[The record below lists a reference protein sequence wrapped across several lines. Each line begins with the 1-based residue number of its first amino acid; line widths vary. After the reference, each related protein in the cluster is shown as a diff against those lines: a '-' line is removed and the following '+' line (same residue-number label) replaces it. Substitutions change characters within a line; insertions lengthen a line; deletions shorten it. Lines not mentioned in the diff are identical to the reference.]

1 MTLIIF
7 YNPSTQGMR
16 WEFGSVGAVCSVE
29 KSSGPQNPLKY
40 KPWFLFQNPS
50 DLLKGGIL
58 VDPMMSSKQ
67 AQKLLRLICMQKDC
81 GDVDVAGKFCKI
93 LIIKKLEKL

>member
-1 MTLIIF
+1 
-7 YNPSTQGMR
+7 MR
-16 WEFGSVGAVCSVE
+16 WEFGSVGAVCSLE
-29 KSSGPQNPLKY
+29 KSSGPQNPWKY

-81 GDVDVAGKFCKI
+81 GDVDVAGKFRKI
-93 LIIKKLEKL
+93 LKRVFLFS

>member
-1 MTLIIF
+1 MIF
-7 YNPSTQGMR
+7 
-16 WEFGSVGAVCSVE
+16 
-29 KSSGPQNPLKY
+29 
-40 KPWFLFQNPS
+40 FQNPS

-81 GDVDVAGKFCKI
+81 GDVDVAGKFRKI
-93 LIIKKLEKL
+93 LKRVFIFIKTLENVNRNIVQNWASNLKFGTLF